1 MVFNPCPDGWRLV
14 GGVCVPTSNDA
25 LMKWKSRQRKGKT
38 PSTPD
43 DTPDTPVTPNTPT
56 DPDDVD
62 PVDPDFWDNLNDA
75 IAKDKQEENVEQDV
89 GVGAV
94 TAGGISVAYST
105 TKKAQRAMRQG
116 NKQKIDEYT
125 EDDLAEEIEMN
136 EYRPDNLFEDVV
148 EEEELGEED
157 AFLGGQTG
165 TEMTGLR
172 QRTAG
177 GGATE
182 ESTLLEGETDEM
194 ILGEELAE
202 EEVFLTTE
210 ELVTLGGGVGLIVGG
225 LYLGAD
231 AVDPDFGKVQP
242 LQTKE
247 EAEMSGRDNVEQA
260 QDSMNAIGNIF
271 GN

>member
-25 LMKWKSRQRKGKT
+25 LMKWKSRQGKSKR

-43 DTPDTPVTPNTPT
+43 DTPDT
-56 DPDDVD
+56 DPDNID
-62 PVDPDFWDNLNDA
+62 PVDPGFWDNLNDA
-75 IAKDKQEENVEQDV
+75 IAKDKQEENVEEDV
-89 GVGAV
+89 GAGAV
-94 TAGGISVAYST
+94 TAGGLSVAYAT

-116 NKQKIDEYT
+116 NKQKIDEVT
-125 EDDLAEEIEMN
+125 EDDIAEDIEMT
-136 EYRPDNLFEDVV
+136 ERESMNLFEDVV

-172 QRTAG
+172 QRNAG
-177 GGATE
+177 AGATE

-231 AVDPDFGKVQP
+231 AVDSDFGKVKP

-247 EAEMSGRDNVEQA
+247 EAEMSGRDNVEVA
-260 QDSMNAIGNIF
+260 QDSLNAIGNIF
-271 GN
+271 D